1 MNSRKFWGTLKWPYL
16 HGSFILLF
24 KRRVK
29 NWRLSPEVKLSDI
42 LELFGLTNP
51 FRQRESDVLN
61 FWNDDEINSR
71 RHFMVFGQKFVRTKF
86 ISKAICEV
94 VQTCLA
100 KCFYFIFGT
109 AGDFSSTRRETR
121 SSRGF
126 PARKE
131 SYPKALFVLF
141 TDKNLY
147 RILRKT
153 EEIDFYKNNT
163 ILSFFLVAKNGLI
176 DCDEILNYEL
186 WKSDKKFRLGNLY

>member
-1 MNSRKFWGTLKWPYL
+1 M
-16 HGSFILLF
+16 LLIQ
-24 KRRVK
+24 RRVK

-42 LELFGLTNP
+42 LELFGFTNP

-61 FWNDDEINSR
+61 FWNDDEINFC

-163 ILSFFLVAKNGLI
+163 ILSFLFAKMV
-176 DCDEILNYEL
+176 
-186 WKSDKKFRLGNLY
+186 W

>member
-1 MNSRKFWGTLKWPYL
+1 
-16 HGSFILLF
+16 
-24 KRRVK
+24 
-29 NWRLSPEVKLSDI
+29 
-42 LELFGLTNP
+42 
-51 FRQRESDVLN
+51 
-61 FWNDDEINSR
+61 
-71 RHFMVFGQKFVRTKF
+71 MVFGQKFVRTKF

-100 KCFYFIFGT
+100 KCFYFVLAQQETF
-109 AGDFSSTRRETR
+109 STRRETR

-163 ILSFFLVAKNGLI
+163 ILSFLVAKMV
-176 DCDEILNYEL
+176 
-186 WKSDKKFRLGNLY
+186 

>member
-1 MNSRKFWGTLKWPYL
+1 
-16 HGSFILLF
+16 
-24 KRRVK
+24 
-29 NWRLSPEVKLSDI
+29 
-42 LELFGLTNP
+42 
-51 FRQRESDVLN
+51 
-61 FWNDDEINSR
+61 
-71 RHFMVFGQKFVRTKF
+71 MVFGQKFVRTKF

-153 EEIDFYKNNT
+153 EEIDFYKKNT
-163 ILSFFLVAKNGLI
+163 ILSFFGGKNGLI
-176 DCDEILNYEL
+176 DCDEILNYE
-186 WKSDKKFRLGNLY
+186 F